1 MLGFNTSGVYS
12 PLSRIRSDY
21 LYVSAAAR
29 TTADEETRR
38 NIFWVAY
45 ALERLVNA
53 TNVWALVFE
62 DMDCSQLMPCRL
74 NDFNRGA
81 IVPQNARQH
90 LLSRNMLVTHPSLV
104 TDSFTL
110 YLKASVIFGK
120 VRSFNHRYKQHHD
133 VLCTNITSSSMAGWC
148 SPNVSEFT
156 ASMSPEKPSDPR
168 ETKEFKE
175 LNGLI
180 NAFIAC
186 IPKEFKDPVG
196 VTTGAKLDPTLYVA
210 HLLPHMAM
218 ITLHDPH
225 ANVYSANDAS
235 ARELL
240 LAARMI
246 MELIY
251 SVCGTAFDL
260 LYLDHTSSTAW
271 FLAGAALIRFL
282 AAKTAQGDE
291 VEAAILM
298 EELNAVK

>member
-1 MLGFNTSGVYS
+1 
-12 PLSRIRSDY
+12 
-21 LYVSAAAR
+21 
-29 TTADEETRR
+29 
-38 NIFWVAY
+38 
-45 ALERLVNA
+45 
-53 TNVWALVFE
+53 
-62 DMDCSQLMPCRL
+62 
-74 NDFNRGA
+74 
-81 IVPQNARQH
+81 
-90 LLSRNMLVTHPSLV
+90 
-104 TDSFTL
+104 
-110 YLKASVIFGK
+110 
-120 VRSFNHRYKQHHD
+120 
-133 VLCTNITSSSMAGWC
+133 
-148 SPNVSEFT
+148 
-156 ASMSPEKPSDPR
+156 MSPEKPSDPR